1 MRILQITTAL
11 PLSVRRAII
20 AAAILHVLFTATVFS
35 VGRLGLFPSQI
46 NRDGIGEFARDSNG
60 FREEANS
67 LADALTRGEVRSWVN
82 HSATFHVKVLSLDFV
97 LMRPL
102 LGTSILAAEPL
113 NLFYYL
119 AILTLVFSL
128 ARVVA
133 GRRAAWLASAIVAV
147 WPSLL
152 LHTTQF
158 IRDPLLIAAI
168 LALALLLTRLLNRD
182 YEWRSAATNGVI
194 GSLTCFVIWLCRRD
208 MWPVIIALI
217 VLAALLLIIRILR
230 ERKLLAWNLAV
241 VGLLCVLMIAI
252 PRAMRPPMAAVAGKL
267 STIRRNRDPSIW
279 GLLRWTREEFITE
292 GLHKSGSMIDADVS
306 FSNRADVIKYIPRA
320 LEIGYLAPFPTMW
333 FTTGYN
339 VGLIGRLL
347 SGVEMSLTYGI
358 EVLACVFFWRRRR
371 HLDVWLLF
379 LTTTIGTLALG
390 MVVVNLGTLYRM
402 RYSFWILMVIMAAG
416 TLTSF
421 GRHEKVA
428 ATANPEVRSEQP
440 QSDRLIA

>member
-1 MRILQITTAL
+1 MRIFRIPTAI
-11 PLSVRRAII
+11 PLSLRHAII

-46 NRDGIGEFARDSNG
+46 NRDGIGEFARDG
-60 FREEANS
+60 KEFRDQANW
-67 LADALTRGEVRSWVN
+67 LADALIRREVVSWVN
-82 HSATFHVKVLSLDFV
+82 HSATFHVKVYSLDFV

-102 LGTSILAAEPL
+102 LGSSILGVEPL

-133 GRRAAWLASAIVAV
+133 GRRAAWLASAIVGL

-158 IRDPLLIAAI
+158 IRDPLLIAAM
-168 LALALLLTRLLNRD
+168 LALVLLLTQLSKRD
-182 YEWRSAATNGVI
+182 YKWRRAATNGVI
-194 GSLTCFVIWLCRRD
+194 GTLTCFVIWLCRRD
-208 MWPVIIALI
+208 MWPVIIAII
-217 VLAALLLIIRILR
+217 VVAALLLIIRILR

-241 VGLLCVLMIAI
+241 IGLLCMLMIAI

-267 STIRRNRDPSIW
+267 SAIRRSRDPSIW
-279 GLLRWTREEFITE
+279 GLLRWTREEFISE

-320 LEIGYLAPFPTMW
+320 LEIGYLAPFPKMW
-333 FTTGYN
+333 FTPGEN
-339 VGLIGRLL
+339 VGFTGRLL
-347 SGVEMSLTYGI
+347 SGLETSLTYLI
-358 EVLACVFFWRRRR
+358 EALACVFIWRRRR
-371 HLDVWLLF
+371 HLEVWLLF
-379 LTTTIGTLALG
+379 LTTTIGVLALG
-390 MVVVNLGTLYRM
+390 MVIVNLGTLYRM

-421 GRHEKVA
+421 GHREKVA

-440 QSDRLIA
+440 QSD